1 MLLFQDTGS
10 RINDQLSL
18 FELAAKELGAKFMAQ
33 PYAGCSGF

>member
-1 MLLFQDTGS
+1 MTSFPF
-10 RINDQLSL
+10 